1 MAGWLER
8 EIKLLLPDAA
18 AYERVAGALGP
29 MSERRQIN
37 HFFDV
42 PGDALRRERIGVRL
56 RSEAGERWLT
66 LKGASSQGAASA
78 LVERVELEV
87 RIDAGAFEA
96 ALASGL
102 ELSDW
107 LARLER
113 SAGAMATSTP
123 PAVATLLQ
131 RVRAL
136 CTGQRL
142 ARRAG
147 FENRRRQAS
156 IALRDDAGPLPLLLQ
171 LDETRF
177 PDGRIDHEIEVELG
191 DDGPEP
197 ARVQRALA
205 EWLASLGVT
214 GTRTASSKLARLHA
228 PREA

>member
-29 MSERRQIN
+29 VSERLQIN

-66 LKGASSQGAASA
+66 LKGASSPGAASA

-87 RIDAGAFEA
+87 PIEAGAFEA

-102 ELSDW
+102 DLSGW
-107 LARLER
+107 RARLER
-113 SAGAMATSTP
+113 AAGSEATPTP
-123 PAVATLLQ
+123 PAVAALLE
-131 RVRAL
+131 RVSAL
-136 CTGQRL
+136 CAGRRL
-142 ARRAG
+142 ARQAG
-147 FENRRRQAS
+147 FENRRKQAS
-156 IALRDDAGPLPLLLQ
+156 IALRDEAGPLPLLLQ

-177 PDGRIDHEIEVELG
+177 PDGRTDHEIEVEL
-191 DDGPEP
+191 DEHGPEP
-197 ARVQRALA
+197 ARVQRALTL
-205 EWLASLGVT
+205 WLASLGVT
-214 GTRTASSKLARLHA
+214 GTRTASSKFARRMQ